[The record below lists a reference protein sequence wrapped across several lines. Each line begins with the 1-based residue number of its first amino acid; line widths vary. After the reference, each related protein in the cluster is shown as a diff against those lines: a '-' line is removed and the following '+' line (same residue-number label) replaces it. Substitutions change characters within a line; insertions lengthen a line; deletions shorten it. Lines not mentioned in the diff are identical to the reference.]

1 MRKFF
6 SIHMLLGVLIGIA
19 LFCTPPVFAAS
30 TFTAEQAGSFN
41 LFQPR
46 GGESASIVSTYEVG
60 TALVVD
66 DIIQMVK
73 VPRDCT
79 VTDVILVVDDLDSG
93 TTITLDVGYGGND
106 DYFVV
111 ANTVG
116 QAGGLIRSGAATA
129 FPLELSANDTIDVH
143 VDTAPTGGGVGTVTI
158 VVDYVAT
165 R

>member
-6 SIHMLLGVLIGIA
+6 SIHHLLGVLIGVA
-19 LFCTPPVFAAS
+19 LFCAPPAFSAS

-46 GGESASIVSTYEVG
+46 GGEAASIVSTFEVG
-60 TALVVD
+60 TALVINDVL
-66 DIIQMVK
+66 QMVK

-79 VTDVILVVDDLDSG
+79 VTDVILVVDDLDTG
-93 TTITLDVGYGGND
+93 TTITLGVGYGGNP
-106 DYFVV
+106 DYFIV
-111 ANTVG
+111 ASTVG
-116 QAGGLIRSGAATA
+116 QDGGLARADAVTA
-129 FPLELSANDTIDVH
+129 FPLELSANDTIDVL
-143 VDTAPTGGGVGTVTI
+143 VVAAPTGGGVGTVTL